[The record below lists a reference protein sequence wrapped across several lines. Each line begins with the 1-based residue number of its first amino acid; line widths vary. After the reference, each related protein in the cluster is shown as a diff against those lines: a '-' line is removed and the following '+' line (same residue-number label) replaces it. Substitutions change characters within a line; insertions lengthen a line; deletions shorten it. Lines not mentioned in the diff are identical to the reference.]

1 MKILH
6 VVNISFVLP
15 YYIGDQFDYMLTKDI
30 EIYVACTPSEHFYEY
45 TDEKK
50 FTAIPVDIL
59 REINL
64 IADIRAIFILKNKII
79 SENIDIVIGHT
90 PKGAMIAMI
99 AAFLAGVSNRIYF
112 RHGLMYETSR
122 GIKKIMLKTIEKL
135 TATLATKVICVS
147 ESVMSKSNEERLNR
161 SDKNFI
167 LNKGTCNG
175 IDLAKFTLQNVNL
188 DHINH
193 LREEYNITKNDIVI
207 GYVGRL
213 VNDKGINELLSA
225 WRLLKLQYSNIKL
238 LMVGPFEE
246 RDSISIENKK
256 YITLESS
263 IIHTGLITNVLP
275 YYSLM
280 HIFILPS
287 YREGF
292 PTVVLEASAMEI
304 PIITTKS
311 TGCVD
316 SIVENETGIFTEI
329 TPLGILEKIMY
340 YLKNPTIAK
349 SHGKAGREYVIN
361 NFRQEII
368 WNELYEK
375 FLKINK

>member
-15 YYIGDQFDYMLTKDI
+15 YYIGDQFGYMQKKGLK
-30 EIYVACTPSEHFYEY
+30 IYVACTPTEHFYEY
-45 TDEKK
+45 AEEKD
-50 FTAIPVDIL
+50 FTAIPINIL
-59 REINL
+59 REINP
-64 IADIRAIFILKNKII
+64 IADLKAIIILKNKII

-90 PKGAMIAMI
+90 PKGAMIGMI
-99 AAFLAGVSNRIYF
+99 AAFLARVNHRIYF

-122 GIKKIMLKTIEKL
+122 GIKKITFRTIEKL
-135 TATLATKVICVS
+135 TAKLATKVICVS
-147 ESVMSKSNEERLNR
+147 KSVMDKSNKEFLNR
-161 SDKNFI
+161 SEKNFLI
-167 LNKGTCNG
+167 NKGTCNG
-175 IDLAKFTLQNVNL
+175 IDLNKFSIQNVNL
-188 DHINH
+188 DQIIL
-193 LREEYNITKNDIVI
+193 LRKKYNISENDIVI

-213 VNDKGINELLSA
+213 VKDKGINELLSA
-225 WRLLKLQYSNIKL
+225 WKLLKLQYSNIKL

-246 RDSISIENKK
+246 RDSITVENMK
-256 YITLESS
+256 YIALESS

-280 HIFILPS
+280 DIFILPS

-304 PIITTKS
+304 PIITTMS

-340 YLKNPTIAK
+340 YLNNPTIAK
-349 SHGKAGREYVIN
+349 SHGKSGREYVIN

-375 FLKINK
+375 FLTKK